1 MKKENPD
8 LKNAIAS
15 ELLAATGKAY
25 RGEKLF
31 LALLGAVTLAGVAA
45 WVVQLKQGLV
55 VTAMRD
61 YVSWGI
67 YIALLFFFVGI
78 SLVGAFISSVLRFSG
93 ASWRHSL
100 TRIAEA
106 VTLSAILFAAFMPVL
121 DMGRPERLFFLVSHG
136 RIQSPILWDVAAIL
150 TYLAG
155 SLLYFYL
162 PLIPDLAL
170 MRDNLPGIS
179 ARKKKMFG
187 WMSLGWNGSLAQ
199 RRLLER
205 GMRILSVVILPVA
218 VSVHTISA
226 WLIAMTVRPGWNTSL
241 MGPYFVFG
249 ALMAG
254 CALLILVTAL
264 LRRVYRLEHYLTPL
278 HFRNLGACLLVLAA
292 FYLYLTLNKYGVPAY
307 TMEKGEREVLDDLFF
322 GHFSPL
328 FWFVQLA
335 GTALPIAL
343 LSLRRV
349 RSSIKGVIA
358 ASALVLL
365 GALVNR
371 FLIVI
376 PNLLHPFFPIQNPP
390 SGFDLYHPTWVE
402 WAITAS
408 SLTGFLL
415 LVLLLFR
422 VFPVVAIDE
431 IAQEAKKVGELELG
445 LQPAKP
451 SKKSAGRGP
460 AGTFGMV
467 IFLLLS
473 SFPISAQ
480 EENDKPVG
488 VISIEAILNDS
499 AYIVAA
505 NAKEVASGQAIAAAE
520 LVFYVQRTFG
530 LLQVGE
536 GTTDSLG
543 TVRVEFIADIPPGDS
558 SGRIIIVAKA
568 SDTDAM
574 ADTSAQI
581 SAPSRLVFPP
591 DVPVPRSMKGAHA
604 PAWLIASFASTM
616 AVVWGLFG
624 YVVLLLYKIKRSRS
638 SPTT

>member
-78 SLVGAFISSVLRFSG
+78 SLVGAFVSSVLRFSG
-93 ASWRHSL
+93 AAWRHSL

-121 DMGRPERLFFLVSHG
+121 DMGRPERLFFLISHG
-136 RIQSPILWDVAAIL
+136 RIQSPILWDVVAIL
-150 TYLAG
+150 TYLVG

-179 ARKKKMFG
+179 ARKKKIFS
-187 WMSLGWNGSLAQ
+187 WMSLGWNGSPVQ

-226 WLIAMTVRPGWNTSL
+226 WLIAMTMRPGWNTSL

-307 TMEKGEREVLDDLFF
+307 TMEKGEREVLGDLFF

-335 GTALPIAL
+335 GTALPIVL
-343 LSLRRV
+343 LSIRGVRR
-349 RSSIKGVIA
+349 SIKGVVA

-422 VFPVVAIDE
+422 VFPVVAINE
-431 IAQEAKKVGELELG
+431 VAQEVKKVGQRELG
-445 LQPAKP
+445 LQPVKP
-451 SKKSAGRGP
+451 SGP
-460 AGTFGMV
+460 ASTFSMV

-473 SFPISAQ
+473 SLPLSAQ
-480 EENDKPVG
+480 EEEDKPIG
-488 VISIEAILNDS
+488 VISMEATLNDS
-499 AYIVAA
+499 AYIVSAT
-505 NAKEVASGQAIAAAE
+505 AKEAQSGRAIAAAE

-543 TVRVEFIADIPPGDS
+543 TVGVEFKADIPPGDS
-558 SGRIIIVAKA
+558 SGKIIIVAKA

-581 SAPSRLVFPP
+581 TAPSRLAFPP

-604 PAWLIASFASTM
+604 PAWLIASFASVM
-616 AVVWGLFG
+616 VIVWGLFG
-624 YVVLLLYKIKRSRS
+624 YVVFLLYKIKRNSATS
-638 SPTT
+638 

>member
-8 LKNAIAS
+8 LKGSIAS
-15 ELLAATGKAY
+15 ELLAATGKTY
-25 RGEKLF
+25 RGEKLC
-31 LALLGAVTLAGVAA
+31 LSMLGAVTLAGVVA
-45 WVVQLKQGLV
+45 WVVQLRQGLA

-67 YIALLFFFVGI
+67 YISLLFFFVGI
-78 SLVGAFISSVLRFSG
+78 SLVGAFVSSVLRFSG

-136 RIQSPILWDVAAIL
+136 RIQSPILWDVVAIL

-179 ARKKKMFG
+179 ARKKKIFN
-187 WMSLGWNGSLAQ
+187 WMSLGWNGSPAQ

-226 WLIAMTVRPGWNTSL
+226 WLIAMTLRSGWNTSL

-264 LRRVYRLEHYLTPL
+264 LRRVYRLEHYLAPL

-307 TMEKGEREVLDDLFF
+307 TMEKGEREVLYDLFF
-322 GHFSPL
+322 GHYAPL
-328 FWFVQLA
+328 FWFVQLV
-335 GTALPIAL
+335 GTALPVVL
-343 LSLRRV
+343 LSIRRV
-349 RSSIKGVIA
+349 RHSIKGVVT
-358 ASALVLL
+358 ASVLVLL

-371 FLIVI
+371 FLLVI
-376 PNLLHPFFPIQNPP
+376 PNMLHPFFPIQNPP
-390 SGFDLYHPTWVE
+390 SGFDLYHPTWIE
-402 WAITAS
+402 WAIAAS
-408 SLTGFLL
+408 SMTGFLL
-415 LVLLLFR
+415 VILLLFR

-431 IAQEAKKVGELELG
+431 VAQEANKVGERELG
-445 LQPAKP
+445 LQPAKLP
-451 SKKSAGRGP
+451 KKSAGRGP
-460 AGTFGMV
+460 ASTFSIV
-467 IFLLLS
+467 ISLLLS
-473 SFPISAQ
+473 SLPLSAQ
-480 EENDKPVG
+480 EESDKPIG
-488 VISIEAILNDS
+488 VISMEATLNDS

-505 NAKEVASGQAIAAAE
+505 TAKEALTDQAIAGAE
-520 LVFYVQRTFG
+520 LVFYVERTFG

-543 TVRVEFIADIPPGDS
+543 AVRVEFKADIPPGDS
-558 SGRIIIVAKA
+558 SGKIIIVAKA

-581 SAPSRLVFPP
+581 TAPSRLAFPP
-591 DVPVPRSMKGAHA
+591 DVPVPRSMVGPRA
-604 PAWLIASFASTM
+604 PVWLIASFASVM
-616 AVVWGLFG
+616 AIVWGLFG
-624 YVVLLLYKIKRSRS
+624 YVVFLLYKINRS
-638 SPTT
+638 SATS